1 MVSSSTGAMNA
12 VLHKLTNLIRE
23 DHSLRQ
29 ELVRMNQLLHKFATR
44 EVSDAQVK
52 EWMRQARE
60 VAYDIEDWV
69 DLSIHPPRRNLKRK
83 LDRDSYDI
91 DDRINI
97 TFHQGGLGDAPEPE
111 IAEQIQDFIDRIV
124 GAIERCEAYHLLGKA
139 PNADA
144 ADIADPSSC
153 TDIGTHPQLLYE
165 SKAPLVAIRGMID
178 DLVDDLKDDGQEKLK
193 VVSIVGNR
201 GLGKTTIAKE
211 VYRTL
216 QRGFQCAAF
225 VRIAGPNQPIRR
237 ILNDIYSQV
246 HPGFC
251 EMLAE
256 QQLVNDLRK
265 YLSNKRYLL
274 TDYLVIFSVRFNKN
288 LLFKH

>member
-52 EWMRQARE
+52 EWMKQARE

-69 DLSIHPPRRNLKRK
+69 DLSIHPPRRYLKRK
-83 LDRDSYDI
+83 LDPDAYDI

-97 TFHQGGLGDAPEPE
+97 TIHQGGLCDAPEPE
-111 IAEQIQDFIDRIV
+111 IAEQIQDFIYRID
-124 GAIERCEAYHLLGKA
+124 GAIKRCKAYHLLSKA
-139 PNADA
+139 PN
-144 ADIADPSSC
+144 ADPSSC

-211 VYRTL
+211 VYQTL

-225 VRIAGPNQPIRR
+225 VSAGPNQPIRR
-237 ILNDIYSQV
+237 ILDDIYSQV
-246 HPGFC
+246 RPGFS

-256 QQLVNDLRK
+256 QQVVNNLRK